1 VTMKWSSCSLLV
13 IMPAPQQP
21 VKERQWESTA
31 YPYAMKHEGKG
42 LDDKLEKSETRY
54 QHLCKDISNGS
65 IYVLRLVGSIKGY

>member
-1 VTMKWSSCSLLV
+1 MK
-13 IMPAPQQP
+13 Q
-21 VKERQWESTA
+21 
-31 YPYAMKHEGKG
+31 G